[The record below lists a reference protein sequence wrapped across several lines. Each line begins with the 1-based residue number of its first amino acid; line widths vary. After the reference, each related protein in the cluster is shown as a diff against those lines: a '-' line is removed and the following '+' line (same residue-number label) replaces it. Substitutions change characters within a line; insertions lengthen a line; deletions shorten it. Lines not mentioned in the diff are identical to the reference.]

1 MAWVPFD
8 PKQPPT
14 YSEDPLLAIYLAR
27 AQDANANR
35 PETYGE
41 SYLAQGMSG
50 VNGGIGKLLGGPVDL
65 GAGLINLGIG
75 GLNLMLTP
83 EQTLA
88 DQIAGIRREPPLKP
102 IVDPVG
108 GSQMFNRFMADVGAI
123 TPETDDP
130 SKQFVRRAGEEIGA
144 SIVPTMATMSRAAR
158 PLAAAAKE
166 LTLAAGAGIGAAT
179 ADQLA
184 PNNPWAELV
193 GQILG
198 TVSAAGATRL
208 GKKLVTPFPVRDPTQ
223 LGAMEML
230 RREGIDLSAGQQTG
244 HKGLQNIESELA
256 GAQVA
261 QLSEQQAEQFT
272 QAVLKR
278 AGINASRAT
287 KEVLKAGYERL
298 GTAFGDIGSRNDILL
313 ADGKL
318 GKKLGEAYQT
328 YAKSTAEADRLPAI
342 DDFIIEAVTAMKS
355 KGGGHVIDG
364 SAYASLRTRVGLL
377 AHETADRAQKSALLD
392 IQRALDDAMESNLSK
407 GDIDAFRW
415 ARAADRD
422 FSIIEKAALQD
433 PSGGLISPEALQK
446 AAVAGQGDLAKL
458 ADSGKALMTPLP
470 SGSAPN
476 VRNLL
481 ATVPAV
487 AGGTLGYYMGDAN
500 GAVNGAAIGALGG
513 VAAPYAAGRAILS
526 KPGRRYLA
534 NQVLNGSPSGSNGFG
549 PLGAMLAAQTSQI
562 SPSRDPLGELSVLMH
577 QAGVN

>member
-208 GKKLVTPFPVRDPTQ
+208 GKRLVTPFPVRDPTQ
-223 LGAMEML
+223 LGAMEM
-230 RREGIDLSAGQQTG
+230 
-244 HKGLQNIESELA
+244 
-256 GAQVA
+256 
-261 QLSEQQAEQFT
+261 
-272 QAVLKR
+272 
-278 AGINASRAT
+278 
-287 KEVLKAGYERL
+287 
-298 GTAFGDIGSRNDILL
+298 
-313 ADGKL
+313 
-318 GKKLGEAYQT
+318 
-328 YAKSTAEADRLPAI
+328 
-342 DDFIIEAVTAMKS
+342 
-355 KGGGHVIDG
+355 
-364 SAYASLRTRVGLL
+364 
-377 AHETADRAQKSALLD
+377 
-392 IQRALDDAMESNLSK
+392 
-407 GDIDAFRW
+407 
-415 ARAADRD
+415 
-422 FSIIEKAALQD
+422 
-433 PSGGLISPEALQK
+433 
-446 AAVAGQGDLAKL
+446 
-458 ADSGKALMTPLP
+458 
-470 SGSAPN
+470 
-476 VRNLL
+476 
-481 ATVPAV
+481 
-487 AGGTLGYYMGDAN
+487 
-500 GAVNGAAIGALGG
+500 
-513 VAAPYAAGRAILS
+513 
-526 KPGRRYLA
+526 
-534 NQVLNGSPSGSNGFG
+534 
-549 PLGAMLAAQTSQI
+549 
-562 SPSRDPLGELSVLMH
+562 
-577 QAGVN
+577 